1 MLKKYLI
8 ILPRIKGKVEEEWAQ
23 CLKQI
28 VNFKLTGYQ
37 LIKMNIFTDLP
48 DYESFINVNREIGET
63 ITNTF
68 GDDSPAFN
76 ITAHPP
82 EKPWKVAVEAGYL
95 EVESSEIFR
104 KKWNSMPYVVRVS
117 DLGKEL
123 WAGGMG
129 TGFFPYDTRKAAVEA
144 FSQMKSILDDEQ
156 MSFDHL
162 VRQWNYIGN
171 IIEVNNGIQNYQ
183 IFNKVR
189 GEYYQKYRSIKSYPA
204 ATGVGMKHGGVQLDF
219 YGIKPEQSVKLFP
232 VDNPDQ
238 IKPYSYGQ
246 QVLKG
251 IQDGGQRKKQ
261 PPQFERAVLLVDNLI
276 ATLYVSGTASIIG
289 QDTIGI
295 DNINNQTSVTIEN
308 VGKLYDLNR
317 INRLIGKSETST
329 GKLSLLRVYIKD
341 QDYFVKVKQICEG
354 FFPGVPVS
362 YIETDLC
369 RDNLLVEMEAEF
381 SIDISK

>member
-1 MLKKYLI
+1 MKYFI
-8 ILPRIKGKVEEEWAQ
+8 IVPEIADKIEEEWAQ

-28 VNFKLTGYQ
+28 INFRVAGYQ
-37 LIKMNIFTDLP
+37 LIKMNVFTDLP
-48 DYESFINVNREIGET
+48 DYETFIRVNRKIGET
-63 ITNTF
+63 IIDAL
-68 GDDSPAFN
+68 GDECPVFN
-76 ITAHPP
+76 VTAHPP
-82 EKPWKVAVEAGYL
+82 EPPWKVTIEAGYL
-95 EVESSEIFR
+95 KVDSSEIIR
-104 KKWNSMPYVVRVS
+104 KKWNTIPYVVRVS
-117 DLGKEL
+117 HLGKEL

-129 TGFFPYDTRKAAVEA
+129 TGFFPYDTRKAAGEA
-144 FSQMKSILDDEQ
+144 FCQMKGILDAEQ

-171 IIEVNNGIQNYQ
+171 ILEVKNGVQNYQ

-189 GEYYQKYRSIKSYPA
+189 GEYYQKYRSIQSYPA

-261 PPQFERAVLLVDNLI
+261 PPQFERAVLLVDKLI

-295 DNINNQTSVTIEN
+295 EDIDNQTSVTIEN

-317 INRLIGKSETST
+317 LNRLMGNSETST
-329 GKLSLLRVYIKD
+329 GKLSMLRVYIKD
-341 QDYFVKVKQICEG
+341 QDYFVKVKQICEEC
-354 FFPGVPVS
+354 FPGVPVS

-381 SIDISK
+381 SIDILK